1 MENYAIQV
9 LEKEIYLLEKCLTD
23 WEEQHYR
30 EARKER
36 IKKLDELKQAIR
48 ELKL

>member
-9 LEKEIYLLEKCLTD
+9 LEKEIYLLKKCLTD
-23 WEEQHYR
+23 WEEHNYN

-36 IKKLDELKQAIR
+36 IKKLNELEQAVR
-48 ELKL
+48 ELKF